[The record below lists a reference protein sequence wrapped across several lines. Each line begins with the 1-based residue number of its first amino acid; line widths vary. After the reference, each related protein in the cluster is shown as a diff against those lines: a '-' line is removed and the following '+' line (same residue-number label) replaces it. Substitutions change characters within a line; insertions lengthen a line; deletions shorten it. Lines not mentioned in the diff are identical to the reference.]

1 MKKLAVVILAAGEGT
16 RMKSSVPKVLHKL
29 GGKPIIKWVLS
40 SVRALSPEIIYAV
53 VGHGSEKVTETLSG
67 ENIKFVEQAKQ
78 LGSGH
83 ALRQAEKALKNFKG
97 NILVLSGD
105 VPLVH
110 PETLKALVNI
120 HNHENNSA
128 TVLSAI
134 FENPHSYGRVCRSE
148 AGQVTSIVEE
158 KDASEYIRKIKE
170 INSGIYCF
178 SSPLIWEVL
187 KSIKPE
193 NVKKEYYLTDAILIL
208 NNMEK
213 KVGSSPN
220 AKKEEMLGVNTRA
233 DLAAAEALAKQ
244 KTMHSLMMNGVTII
258 DPQNTYINSDVKI
271 GQDTT
276 IYPGVII
283 EGKTVIGKNCQIG
296 PFSVIKD
303 TEIHDGVSIVNSH
316 VYSSKIENNC
326 KIGPFSHIRPESH
339 IKEGAKVGNFS
350 ETKKSVIG
358 IGSKVNHLSYIGD
371 SILGRDVNVGAG
383 TITCNYDGV
392 KKNVTVIGDNC
403 FVGSNVN
410 FVAPIKVGKKTII
423 GAGSTLTEDVPDG
436 ALAIARARQI
446 NKPRKK

>member
-29 GGKPIIKWVLS
+29 GGKPIIKWVLY
-40 SVRALSPEIIYAV
+40 SVRSLSPEIIYVV
-53 VGHGSEKVTETLSG
+53 VGHGSEKVTEALSG
-67 ENIKFVEQAKQ
+67 ENIKFVEQTKQ

-83 ALRQAEKALKNFKG
+83 ALRQAEKALKNFRG
-97 NILVLSGD
+97 NVLVLSGD

-110 PETLKALVNI
+110 SETLKALVNI

-134 FENPHSYGRVCRSE
+134 FDNPHSYGRICRSE
-148 AGQVTSIVEE
+148 TGQVTSIVEE
-158 KDASEYIRKIKE
+158 KDASEYVRKIKE

-187 KSIKPE
+187 KDIKPE

-208 NNMEK
+208 NNLGK

-233 DLAAAEALAKQ
+233 DLAVAELLAKKKIMQ
-244 KTMHSLMMNGVTII
+244 HHMLNGVTIV
-258 DPQNTYINSDVKI
+258 DPQNTYINLEVKI

-276 IYPGVII
+276 IHPGSII

-303 TEIHDGVSIVNSH
+303 TEIHDGTSIINSH
-316 VYSSKIENNC
+316 VYSSKIESNC

-392 KKNVTVIGDNC
+392 RKNVTVIGDNS

-410 FVAPIKVGKKTII
+410 FVAPIKIGKKTVI